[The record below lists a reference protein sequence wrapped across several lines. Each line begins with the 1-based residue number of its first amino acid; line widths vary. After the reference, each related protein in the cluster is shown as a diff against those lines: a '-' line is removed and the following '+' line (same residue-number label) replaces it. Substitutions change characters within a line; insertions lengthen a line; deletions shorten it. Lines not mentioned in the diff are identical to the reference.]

1 MCIMI
6 LLAVG
11 MAALIRICMPLDKI
25 RTGICILMASGAVF
39 SVLFL
44 KPLFALYPLSPIWVM
59 VTGILMAAAVPVFAV
74 MCRLVLLQVQRHAK
88 HSKKFRERLGRHF
101 KS

>member
-1 MCIMI
+1 
-6 LLAVG
+6 
-11 MAALIRICMPLDKI
+11 
-25 RTGICILMASGAVF
+25 
-39 SVLFL
+39 VLFL
-44 KPLFALYPLSPIWVM
+44 KPLFALYPLSPVWVM

-74 MCRLVLLQVQRHAK
+74 MCRLVLLQVQRQAK

>member
-1 MCIMI
+1 MKFKK
-6 LLAVG
+6 
-11 MAALIRICMPLDKI
+11 MAA
-25 RTGICILMASGAVF
+25 V
-39 SVLFL
+39 
-44 KPLFALYPLSPIWVM
+44 ALAG
-59 VTGILMAAAVPVFAV
+59 VTACATVPAAVPVFAV